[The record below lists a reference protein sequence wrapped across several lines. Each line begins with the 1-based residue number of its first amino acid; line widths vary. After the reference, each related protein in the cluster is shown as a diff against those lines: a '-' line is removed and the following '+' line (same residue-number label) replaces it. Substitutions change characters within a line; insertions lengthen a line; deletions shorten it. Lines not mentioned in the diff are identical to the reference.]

1 MRRMTML
8 LAAVVGWAIVGS
20 LVAVAQT
27 STPPGPAAQSG
38 TKATTASSP
47 AVTPQ
52 TPRQA
57 LLEILRSPDKATL
70 EKHLPDA
77 AKGLVE
83 KSPWGQQMFVGISA
97 ASGTSGASHEGLEYF
112 ESGPVLMRYE
122 DPKTQQRMEITLEND
137 DFSGDQDALDFRG
150 TCSRTGKSRRTGSC
164 RESC

>member
-47 AVTPQ
+47 AAAPQ

-57 LLEILRSPDKATL
+57 ILEILKSPDKATL

-83 KSPWGQQMFVGISA
+83 KSPWGQQMFAGFAGISNSNVQRRGEGMVADIRCVVARA
-97 ASGTSGASHEGLEYF
+97 ARARYRRKAKVVVDAGDTGNVNGCGVE
-112 ESGPVLMRYE
+112 ESLPTRNGRARVSVR
-122 DPKTQQRMEITLEND
+122 
-137 DFSGDQDALDFRG
+137 
-150 TCSRTGKSRRTGSC
+150 
-164 RESC
+164 